1 MNVLVIDIGGTN
13 VKILA
18 TGQDELRKFPS
29 GPTLTAK
36 QMVAGVK
43 KLARDWKYDAVS
55 IGYPGMVV
63 RNRVLAEPYNL
74 GDGWMGFNFESAF
87 KRPVKVVNDAAM
99 QALGSY
105 KRGKM
110 LFLGLGTGLGS
121 TMIVDGIVEP
131 MELAHLPYKKGTY
144 EDYVSER
151 SLEKRGK
158 KKWRRY
164 VADVVE
170 RLTAAL
176 EPDDVVL
183 GGGNVTKL
191 KELPKGTRVGNNNNA
206 FSGGFRLWENAVGQP
221 RSRRAK
227 GRNIKKRKDSKLK
240 IVTGS
245 KSAATAKRS

>member
-18 TGQDELRKFPS
+18 TGQDELRKLPS

-55 IGYPGMVV
+55 IGYPGMIV

-121 TMIVDGIVEP
+121 TMILDGIVEP

-144 EDYVSER
+144 EDYVGER

-206 FSGGFRLWENAVGQP
+206 FLGGFRLWENAVGQR
-221 RSRRAK
+221 RSRRSKTRRA
-227 GRNIKKRKDSKLK
+227 KKRAVGKTRNKKFKTNPID
-240 IVTGS
+240 
-245 KSAATAKRS
+245 